1 MVPSVPPDAV
11 IVVLEQKAPPPET
24 VVAAGAGFTVT
35 VMVKAGPAQEP
46 AVAVGVTK
54 Y

>member
-1 MVPSVPPDAV
+1 MVPPVPPDAV
-11 IVVLEQKAPPPET
+11 IVALPQKAPPPET
-24 VVAAGAGFTVT
+24 VVAVGVGFTVT
-35 VMVKAGPAQEP
+35 VMVKEFPAQLP